1 MTKASNLLISSQE
14 QIIIFN
20 AFLWEE
26 NAPLSDLRREMLELA
41 EFGISED
48 SDDDSSSE
56 KWVFWWTI
64 NFLYCVID
72 NFYTELQ
79 CIAPW
84 NGICPS
90 FFLNV

>member
-56 KWVFWWTI
+56 K
-64 NFLYCVID
+64 
-72 NFYTELQ
+72 
-79 CIAPW
+79 
-84 NGICPS
+84 
-90 FFLNV
+90 